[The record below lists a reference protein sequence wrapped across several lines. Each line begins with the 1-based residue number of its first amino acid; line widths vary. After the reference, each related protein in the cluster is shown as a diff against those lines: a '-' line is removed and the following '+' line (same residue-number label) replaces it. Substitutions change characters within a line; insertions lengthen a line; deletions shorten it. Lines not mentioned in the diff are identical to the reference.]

1 MRIPDLLTRRFFLVA
16 ILICLAFRV
25 APAQAQSDVGPK
37 ASAVVTPIAKAEGNS
52 SISSVPANSN
62 EIEGMK
68 ADLARQQREIL
79 DLQKTV
85 DRQQKLIEQLLH
97 FSAITKPVEES
108 AAAII
113 QPAATTLQ
121 PTGTAAVGPTPAES
135 SAVEPIRKVK
145 DSKQDNRS
153 PLTFRLGNIYLTP
166 AGFFD
171 FTAFIRDRN
180 VGSGLGTNFGGIP
193 ISNTPNGNL
202 SELRFSA
209 QNSRIALRL
218 DTNFRGND
226 VLGYLETD
234 FNGFAPTNV
243 AVTTN
248 SNGPRLRLFWLD
260 VHRGKWEFL
269 GGQSWSLLT
278 PNRSGLSP
286 LPSNVF
292 STLNLDPNLQVGMV
306 WNRDPQ
312 FRVVY
317 HANKTV
323 TLGVA
328 LEAAE
333 QYGGGSA
340 GAGEITLPAA
350 LASSYGPQLDSGDST
365 FSAPNVHPDVI
376 AKVAFDPKVGSRQLH
391 FEIAGLLSTVKFFNL
406 LDQRT
411 HSATGGGVSAGIN
424 YELFKNFRLIGNG
437 FYSDGGGRWIF
448 GLGPDLIIKANGE
461 PSLVHSAS
469 TVDGFEYQPSANNL
483 LDVYYGGAYVQ
494 KNTAI
499 DLSGQFVGYG
509 YDGSPSNH
517 NRSIQEITLGYTRTF
532 WRDPNYGA
540 LQFITQY
547 SYIVRHP
554 WSVPS
559 GDPSGTHVN
568 VLYLDLRYLFPG
580 APPVLK

>member
-1 MRIPDLLTRRFFLVA
+1 MQTLNANSKASYSLAAAF
-16 ILICLAFRV
+16 ILIGFIAV
-25 APAQAQSDVGPK
+25 HVQAQSGVGPTL
-37 ASAVVTPIAKAEGNS
+37 SAVSSTAKLDMNTSERPAS
-52 SISSVPANSN
+52 SR
-62 EIEGMK
+62 EIEVMK
-68 ADLARQQREIL
+68 ADLARQQRQIL
-79 DLQKTV
+79 ELQKTV
-85 DRQQKLIEQLLH
+85 DGQAKLIDQLLH
-97 FSAITKPVEES
+97 SS
-108 AAAII
+108 AASR
-113 QPAATTLQ
+113 ATDNSTVVSTQ
-121 PTGTAAVGPTPAES
+121 PTEVAAGP
-135 SAVEPIRKVK
+135 SAPLSEPSAGEPMRKV
-145 DSKQDNRS
+145 QDTS
-153 PLTFRLGNIYLTP
+153 EDKEGPLAFKLGRIYLSP

-171 FTAFIRDRN
+171 FTAFVRDKN

-193 ISNTPNGNL
+193 FSTTPAGNL
-202 SELRFSA
+202 SEVRLSA

-218 DTNFRGND
+218 DTRFRGND
-226 VLGYLETD
+226 VIGYLETD

-248 SNGPRLRLFWLD
+248 SNGPRMRLFWLD
-260 VHRGKWEFL
+260 VRRGKWEFL

-317 HANKTV
+317 HANRTV
-323 TLGVA
+323 TLGVS

-340 GAGEITLPAA
+340 GAGEITLPSA
-350 LASSYGPQLDSGDST
+350 LVSSYGPQLDTGDST
-365 FSAPNVHPDVI
+365 FSAPNVHPDI
-376 AKVAFDPKVGSRQLH
+376 IGKISFDPKVGSRQLH
-391 FEIAGLLSTVKFFNL
+391 FELAGLLSTVKFFNPQ
-406 LDQRT
+406 DQRT
-411 HSATGGGVSAGIN
+411 HTATGGGASVGIN
-424 YELFKNFRLIGNG
+424 YEMFKNFRLIANG

-448 GLGPDLIIKANGE
+448 GLSPDLIVKANGE

-469 TVDGFEYQPSANNL
+469 TVSGFEYQATPKDF

-499 DLSGQFVGYG
+499 DLNGHLVGYG

-517 NRSIQEITLGYTRTF
+517 NRSIQEITAGYARTL

-547 SYIVRHP
+547 SYVGRHP
-554 WSVPS
+554 WSVAA
-559 GDPSGTHVN
+559 GDPSGAHLN
-568 VLYLDLRYLFPG
+568 MLYLDLRYLFPG
-580 APPVLK
+580 APPVFK